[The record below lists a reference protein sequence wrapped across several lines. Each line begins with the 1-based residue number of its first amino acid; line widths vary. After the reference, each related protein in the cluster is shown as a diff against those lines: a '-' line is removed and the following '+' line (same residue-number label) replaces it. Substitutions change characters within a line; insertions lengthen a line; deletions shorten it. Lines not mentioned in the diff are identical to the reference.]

1 MVSIDRVKVL
11 SNFLVNL
18 LVSDLEGIFTRS
30 IDVIIPTVSAFG
42 ELELQKLWL
51 PMHNPMYEF
60 ETLHPVY
67 SADAIFP
74 KF

>member
-30 IDVIIPTVSAFG
+30 IDIIIPTVSAFG
-42 ELELQKLWL
+42 ELEL
-51 PMHNPMYEF
+51 HCPMYEI

-67 SADAIFP
+67 RANAIFP
-74 KF
+74 KILKIGPIF